1 MTLNSRTVL
10 SREAIGGN
18 GAKETNCVLRK
29 NGCHLSCHPPFQTRQ
44 VGHLLHYS
52 GKWPPSSSP
61 SRGQEGVSLKCM
73 CITSTSACGKLLSCT
88 IRLRVSCGLCPLLPL
103 HLHMA
108 ARKNQRQTLSFIAL
122 SRGLLFPRD
131 RLCWGV
137 SELSPTDPENI
148 ANERARF
155 SGRKKKTSFQAQW
168 GAHHKWSA
176 SAIRPQLR
184 KMPNQ

>member
-1 MTLNSRTVL
+1 MEPKRQTVFSEKMGATSPATHL
-10 SREAIGGN
+10 SRLSKQDTCLIIQVNDPLLLSQWGPGGSLL
-18 GAKETNCVLRK
+18 EV
-29 NGCHLSCHPPFQTRQ
+29 Q
-44 VGHLLHYS
+44 VRHQH
-52 GKWPPSSSP
+52 
-61 SRGQEGVSLKCM
+61 KCLQKM
-73 CITSTSACGKLLSCT
+73 LSCT
-88 IRLRVSCGLCPLLPL
+88 IRLRVSCGLCPFLPL

-155 SGRKKKTSFQAQW
+155 SGRKKKTSFQAQ
-168 GAHHKWSA
+168 
-176 SAIRPQLR
+176 
-184 KMPNQ
+184 